1 MSEILQA
8 TSVYLSSM
16 SVTRDG
22 LAPTGPGQA
31 QLSFA
36 FSNPEVLDG
45 GLRMGSKLDVAIYAE
60 SDSDAEEEVDPFCQI
75 SVEYV
80 AEMQLADGYS
90 IEDWQ
95 KHVSL
100 ADLNRFV
107 VATTYPL
114 HRSRV
119 METTMHMEIPVLRMP
134 QVLEPSDA
142 PTSSE
147 LDGSANVAPSAR

>member
-1 MSEILQA
+1 VSEILQA

-45 GLRMGSKLDVAIYAE
+45 ALRMGSKLDVAIYAE
-60 SDSDAEEEVDPFCQI
+60 SESDTDEEVEPFCQI

-80 AEMQLADGYS
+80 AEMQLADGSS
-90 IEDWQ
+90 IEGWQ
-95 KHVSL
+95 EHVSL

-107 VATTYPL
+107 VTTTYPL
-114 HRSRV
+114 HRSRI

-134 QVLEPSDA
+134 QILEPSDA
-142 PTSSE
+142 AASS
-147 LDGSANVAPSAR
+147 DFDS